1 MNFPRQ
7 RFVRSYYPAAQ
18 PIDPAPNCRWCR
30 REHMADK
37 ACLMRPDPALLTPKL
52 SKPEAQ

>member
-30 REHMADK
+30 REYMADK
-37 ACLMRPDPALLTPKL
+37 ACLMCPDPHPIA
-52 SKPEAQ
+52 SFNPEAQ